1 MSGILRGSDVRD
13 HARFGGCGSFGIGNR
28 IEIRFQFSFIGSI
41 SQNTEIKMLKL
52 SGIPKDQHTSE
63 VHRFAQYGSCRQ
75 AHWLKA
81 YKKAPHNAD
90 SKVFSCVA

>member
-1 MSGILRGSDVRD
+1 
-13 HARFGGCGSFGIGNR
+13 
-28 IEIRFQFSFIGSI
+28 
-41 SQNTEIKMLKL
+41 MLEL

-63 VHRFAQYGSCRQ
+63 VHLFAQYGSCRP

-90 SKVFSCVA
+90 TKVFSCVA

>member
-1 MSGILRGSDVRD
+1 MCGILRGSDVGD
-13 HARFGGCGSFGIGNR
+13 HATCGGCGSFGISNR
-28 IEIRFQFSFIGSI
+28 IEIRFQFSFVGSI
-41 SQNTEIKMLKL
+41 SQSAKIKMLEL

-63 VHRFAQYGSCRQ
+63 VHLFAQYGSCRP

-90 SKVFSCVA
+90 TKVFSCVA